1 MAFFQK
7 GRSLL
12 EQKKLWEPLSYLFF
26 GGLTTLVNLFIYFL
40 CFSLLHWYYLVAT
53 TIAWLGAVI
62 FAFITNK
69 KWVFNSNKTSKKE
82 AGMELIKFSFYRVLS
97 LVLDASCMVLLID
110 VFTFN
115 NWGAKILTQIIV
127 VVANYLFSKFLIFKK
142 I

>member
-26 GGLTTLVNLFIYFL
+26 GGLTTFVNLFIYFL
-40 CFSLLHWYYLVAT
+40 FFSLLHWYYLVAT

-82 AGMELIKFSFYRVLS
+82 VGMELIKFSFYRVLS

-115 NWGAKILTQIIV
+115 NWGAKILTQVIV